1 MIKEITIERF
11 DGGISDDI
19 RQNTSNSFALSQHF
33 DIFSPNKL
41 KPYRG
46 HVDDG
51 IVDTE
56 GIQNFL
62 YYGSKMYGYGNL
74 SAANERTKIFEKTNP
89 PNSAWTAS
97 TTAEASTG
105 ARNTKAF
112 VEYKG
117 YIYGWSGG
125 ANLWRYQVSTNT
137 FTDTYQAITF
147 ATVAQGIVGLKDDVL
162 YLPYNNIIA
171 TIDNTTFVAA
181 SLTLPTTD
189 RITQVTEYGNYIAIA
204 VKPSSVSSKSKVYL
218 WDRVSSDVT
227 EVIDWGEGELAVLGN
242 IEGRLVGVSIV
253 GGGSIFSINPK
264 IVIKM
269 YSGGTPEIIKTI
281 SDTSITVS
289 GNGLVN
295 GDKFYF
301 MVSSTNF
308 NGVCV
313 VGRTSS
319 SYNYAVTID
328 RSFNNDT
335 AISSLTNIFIIGD
348 YLFVAYGSNGNERV
362 VKTVNGNAATN
373 FLATSIYESQKFNGG
388 DVSKTKRLVG
398 VSVSTVPLPTNGQV
412 VLKYKRDSESS
423 FKTIYTNTTDNSVFK
438 EAVTIESTGNNLGD
452 FQEVQFRIE
461 STGGAEIT
469 GLKFIYDDSPK
480 NILTTK

>member
-1 MIKEITIERF
+1 MIKEIIIERF
-11 DGGISDDI
+11 EGGISDDI

-62 YYGSKMYGYGNL
+62 YYGTTMYGYGNI
-74 SAANERTKIFEKTNP
+74 SAAVDRPKIFEKIDP
-89 PNSAWTAS
+89 PTGVWTAS

-105 ARNTKAF
+105 LRYTNAF
-112 VEYKG
+112 VQYKG
-117 YIYGWSGG
+117 YLYGWSGG
-125 ANLWRYQVSTNT
+125 ANLWRYQVSTST
-137 FTDTYQAITF
+137 FTSTYQAITF
-147 ATVAQGIVGLKDDVL
+147 TAVAQGIVGLKDDVL
-162 YLPYNNIIA
+162 YLPYNNKIA

-189 RITQVTEYGNYIAIA
+189 VITQVAEYGNYIAIA
-204 VKPSSVSSKSKVYL
+204 VKPSSVSPKSKVYL

-227 EVIDWGEGELAVLGN
+227 EVIDWGEGTLAVLGN

-253 GGGSIFSINPK
+253 GGGSTFSINPK

-308 NGVCV
+308 NGVFV

-335 AISSLTNIFIIGD
+335 AISSPTNIFIIGD

-362 VKTVNGNAATN
+362 VRTVNGTAATN
-373 FLATSIYESQKFNGG
+373 FLATSIYESQKFRSDGNAQLL
-388 DVSKTKRLVG
+388 KTRVEC
-398 VSVSTVPLPTNGQV
+398 VALPTDGQI
-412 VLKYKRDSESS
+412 VLKYRKDAETSWT
-423 FKTIYTNTTDNSVFK
+423 TIFTNTTDNSVGH
-438 EAVTIESTGNNLGD
+438 TGNNIESSGIALPQ
-452 FQEVQFRIE
+452 FKEIQFRIE

-469 GLKFIYDDSPK
+469 KLKFK
-480 NILTTK
+480 MKELTTLYDGQ

>member
-1 MIKEITIERF
+1 MAKKEITIQRF
-11 DGGISDDI
+11 EGGISDDI

-51 IVDTE
+51 VLGTE

-62 YYGSKMYGYGNL
+62 IFGGKMYGYGKY
-74 SAANERTKIFEKTNP
+74 SSSPIKAKIYEKVFP
-89 PNSAWTAS
+89 DDSWTAS
-97 TTAEASTG
+97 TTAESSTG
-105 ARNTKAF
+105 TRNTKSF
-112 VEYKG
+112 VAYKG
-117 YIYGWSGG
+117 YIYGWSESN
-125 ANLWRYQVSTNT
+125 NLWRYLISTNT
-137 FTDTYQAITF
+137 FTSTYQSITF
-147 ATVAQGIVGLKDDVL
+147 ATLAQGIVGLKDDVL
-162 YLPYNNIIA
+162 YLPYDNKIA
-171 TIDNTTFVAA
+171 TLTNTTFDDA

-189 RITQVTEYGNYIAIA
+189 VITQVAEYGNYLAIA
-204 VKPSSVSSKSKVYL
+204 TKSSNVLSKSKVYL

-227 EVIDWGEGELAVLGN
+227 EVIDWGEGSLAVLGN
-242 IEGRLVGVSIV
+242 IEGRLVGVSTFS
-253 GGGSIFSINPK
+253 GSAFNLNPQK

-289 GNGLVN
+289 GNGVVN

-308 NGVCV
+308 NGVFV

-328 RSFNNDT
+328 RSFNNNT
-335 AISSLTNIFIIGD
+335 AITFLQNLFMAGDFVFI
-348 YLFVAYGSNGNERV
+348 AYGSGSNERV
-362 VKTVNGNAATN
+362 VRTSSQTS

-388 DVSKTKRLVG
+388 DISKTKRLVG
-398 VSVSTVPLPTNGQV
+398 VSVSTVPLPEDSQV
-412 VLKYKRDSESS
+412 VLKYKRDSELS
-423 FKTIYTNTTDNSVFK
+423 FKTIYTNTTDYSVFK